1 MKITVGQITDKGL
14 NPRRSSNEDNLLAMP
29 DYGLYLVAD
38 GVGGRLGGA
47 VASQIVVDV
56 FSRVFAQRHQED
68 LRKVIENTIELCNQ
82 KIYEDARSNADLH
95 GMATTIAVL
104 AVEGKRAVVAH
115 VGDSRVYRFDRKGLI
130 CLTEDHSEV
139 GDALRAGLITAEQA
153 AQHPRRNVI
162 SRALGAE
169 LEVEP
174 DFREIEIDD
183 RTSFMLC
190 SDGVMRHVSDE
201 EIARLMKNGQRPQDV
216 CERLK
221 QL

>member
-1 MKITVGQITDKGL
+1 GQTRTNHQPSTTSHQPPAANHQSPIMKITVGQITDKGL
-14 NPRRSSNEDNLLAMP
+14 NPKRLTNEDNLLAMP

-130 CLTEDHSEV
+130 CLTED
-139 GDALRAGLITAEQA
+139 
-153 AQHPRRNVI
+153 
-162 SRALGAE
+162 
-169 LEVEP
+169 
-174 DFREIEIDD
+174 
-183 RTSFMLC
+183 
-190 SDGVMRHVSDE
+190 
-201 EIARLMKNGQRPQDV
+201 
-216 CERLK
+216 
-221 QL
+221 